1 MLKFFPLPQGARVTI
16 RRNPYYQ
23 YLEETPPPVLEN
35 FFILHKT
42 NLKFYGGRSTIIPLP
57 LNVFQKMLEDSRK
70 ASYVPQPQQVKRL
83 FEYSNE
89 VAASCDNENI
99 WYEQI
104 ITKEMN
110 WLK

>member
-1 MLKFFPLPQGARVTI
+1 
-16 RRNPYYQ
+16 
-23 YLEETPPPVLEN
+23 
-35 FFILHKT
+35 
-42 NLKFYGGRSTIIPLP
+42 
-57 LNVFQKMLEDSRK
+57 MLEDSRK

-104 ITKEMN
+104 ITKAMN